1 VQSLTSSGCW
11 TCLCTP
17 SVRQVGDGNG
27 LQTTYWAGEQCQKQ
41 DISMQFHLFFW
52 FTIALVLTVV
62 VGVKLLWSVGEEEM
76 GGVLGSGVSPVKKH

>member
-1 VQSLTSSGCW
+1 
-11 TCLCTP
+11 
-17 SVRQVGDGNG
+17 
-27 LQTTYWAGEQCQKQ
+27 
-41 DISMQFHLFFW
+41 MQFHLFFW